1 VRRLNYFLTPGVA
14 QDNLEYDKG
23 DSDMM
28 RPITNRVLERA
39 FEIAVAS
46 WKRYA
51 ILMLGRDPEA
61 DQSGGLQ
68 RFYHRNDAFQLYLLA
83 ILVKDLRIKVD
94 AAKRHVLAVWRELAD
109 LGMLPSQAWDMAPDE
124 IPDVDLWIYNPGLYE
139 LRQFSDRRMVGEV
152 EWVTLNRY
160 PGGVEKGRIHEEYEY
175 TRWPMNPPEATGEIY
190 ILQLKLHLL
199 RFRYGL
205 KNLL

>member
-1 VRRLNYFLTPGVA
+1 
-14 QDNLEYDKG
+14 
-23 DSDMM
+23 MM

-39 FEIAVAS
+39 FEITVAS

-61 DQSGGLQ
+61 DQSGGVQ
-68 RFYHRNDAFQLYLLA
+68 RFYRRDEAFMLYLLA
-83 ILVKDLRIKVD
+83 ILVKDLRMKVD
-94 AAKRHVLAVWRELAD
+94 ASKRHVLAVWRELGD
-109 LGMLPSQAWDMAPDE
+109 LGMLPSQAWETVPDQ

-139 LRQFSDRRMVGEV
+139 LRRFSDRRMVGET
-152 EWVTLNRY
+152 EWLTIHRY
-160 PGGVEKGRIHEEYEY
+160 PGEVERGRIHEEYEY
-175 TRWPMNPPEATGEIY
+175 TRWPLNPPKLTGEIY

-199 RFRYGL
+199 RFRHGL